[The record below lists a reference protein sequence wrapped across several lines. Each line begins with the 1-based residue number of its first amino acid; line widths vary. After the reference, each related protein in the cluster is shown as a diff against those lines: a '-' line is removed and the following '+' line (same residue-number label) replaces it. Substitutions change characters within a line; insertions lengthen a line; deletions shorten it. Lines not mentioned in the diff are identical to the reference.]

1 MIRFSLGF
9 ICGALAMYH
18 FHDLMLQILGTLL

>member
-9 ICGALAMYH
+9 IVGALAMYH
-18 FHDLMLQILGTLL
+18 FHDAMVQLLGMIL